1 MWHYSRL
8 MPLSPLALVVVSI
21 GAAALGAV
29 LGWWPLTLWVSH
41 ELRTARPSLRS
52 VRVAAAISAG
62 VLWGMLVA
70 VFAPTVIY
78 AVTPLLLVFTACGTV
93 LAIIDILEQRLP
105 NRVLLWT
112 TGALV
117 VLLLAATAALGS
129 WQPLLGAL
137 LGAVG
142 MFVLYLVVGLVAP
155 KSFGMGD
162 VKLAVPVGLVLGWFG
177 LDAWLIGLVLGAVI
191 GGVFAVIALARRGFK
206 GRGMIPYGP
215 AMLAGAVVAVVV
227 VGVLAG

>member
-1 MWHYSRL
+1 
-8 MPLSPLALVVVSI
+8 MPLSPPALVVVSI
-21 GAAALGAV
+21 GAAALGAM
-29 LGWWPLTLWVSH
+29 LGWWPLVWWVRR

-52 VRVAAAISAG
+52 VRLAAAISTG
-62 VLWGMLVA
+62 VLWGVFTA

-78 AVTPLLLVFTACGTV
+78 PVMPLLLAFTACGTV

-112 TGALV
+112 TGVLV

-129 WQPLLGAL
+129 WQLLLGAV

-142 MFVLYLVVGLVAP
+142 MFVLYLVIGLVAP
-155 KSFGMGD
+155 RSFGMGD
-162 VKLAVPVGLVLGWFG
+162 VKLAVPIGLVLGWFG

-215 AMLAGAVVAVVV
+215 AMLGGAVVALVV
-227 VGVLAG
+227 VGAFAG